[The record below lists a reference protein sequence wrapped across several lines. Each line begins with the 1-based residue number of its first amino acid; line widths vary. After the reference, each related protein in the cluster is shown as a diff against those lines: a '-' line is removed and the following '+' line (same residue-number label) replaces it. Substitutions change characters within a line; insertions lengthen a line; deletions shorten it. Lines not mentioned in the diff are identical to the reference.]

1 MKAIR
6 VAEYGNADNL
16 SCDDAPEPQAGD
28 GQALVKIG
36 IAGVNFIDVYMRN
49 GLYAKSHTY
58 AQTLPMTLGMEGA
71 GTVVSVGPNVSGIK
85 AGDFKEGDR
94 VAYCTELG
102 SYGEYASVASW
113 KLIPVPDDIPLDIAT
128 ALMLQGSTAHYL
140 SHSLFP
146 LESGQRCLIHA
157 ASGGVGQLLVQLA
170 KARGAEVFA
179 SVGSPEKAEIAKANG
194 ADHTILYK
202 EQDFAAVV
210 LDATNGDGVH
220 VVYDSIGKATIEG
233 SLKATRRR
241 GTCVNYGAASGA
253 VEAISPLDLAEA
265 GSVFFTRP
273 HLADYISTHTE
284 RMMRASDLFGLYR
297 ADKLKVT
304 IDTTFPLAQAA
315 EAHRTIEGG
324 LTKGKL
330 LLTTE

>member
-1 MKAIR
+1 MKSIR
-6 VAEYGNADNL
+6 VAAYGTADTL
-16 SCDDAPEPQAGD
+16 VYDDAPEPPFSD
-28 GQALVKIG
+28 GEALVELDF
-36 IAGVNFIDVYMRN
+36 AGVNFIDVYMRN

-71 GTVVSVGPNVSGIK
+71 GTIAAIGSNDEGLK
-85 AGDFKEGDR
+85 TGDR

-102 SYGEYASVASW
+102 SYADFATVAAW
-113 KLIPVPDDIPLDIAT
+113 KLIPVPDGVPMDVAT
-128 ALMLQGSTAHYL
+128 TLMLQGSTAHYL

-146 LESGQRCLIHA
+146 LVPGQRCLIHA

-179 SVGSPEKAEIAKANG
+179 SVGSPQKADIAKTNG
-194 ADHTILYK
+194 ADHVILYK
-202 EQDFAAVV
+202 EEDFAAAV
-210 LDATNGDGVH
+210 LSATNGEGVH

-233 SLKATRRR
+233 SLKSLRRR

-253 VEAISPLDLAEA
+253 VEAIRPLDLAEA

-273 HLADYISTHTE
+273 HLADYISTREE
-284 RMMRASDLFGLYR
+284 RLMRANALFKLYR
-297 ADKLKVT
+297 EGNLKVT
-304 IDTTFPLAQAA
+304 IDRIFPLADAA
-315 EAHRTIEGG
+315 QAHRTIEAG

-330 LLTTE
+330 LLQIK

>member
-6 VAEYGNADNL
+6 VSEYGTADNL
-16 SCDDAPEPQAGD
+16 SYDDAPKPEPDKGEVLVAIKTAG
-28 GQALVKIG
+28 I
-36 IAGVNFIDVYMRN
+36 NFIDIYMRN

-71 GTVVSVGPNVSGIK
+71 GTVAALG
-85 AGDFKEGDR
+85 AGVEGLEEGDR

-102 SYGEYASVASW
+102 SYAEYATVAAW
-113 KLIPVPDDIPLDIAT
+113 KLVPVPDDVPLDIGA

-146 LESGQRCLIHA
+146 LEAGQRCLIHA

-170 KARGAEVFA
+170 KSRGAEVFA
-179 SVGSPEKAEIAKANG
+179 SVGTEEKAEIAKANG

-202 EQDFAAVV
+202 EQDFADVV
-210 LDATNGDGVH
+210 LDATDGDGVH

-253 VEAISPLDLAEA
+253 VEAVRPLDLAEA

-273 HLADYISTHTE
+273 HLADYISTREE
-284 RMMRASDLFGLYR
+284 RLMRANDLFVLYG
-297 ADKLKVT
+297 DGKLKVT
-304 IDTTFPLAQAA
+304 IDTAFPLAEVA
-315 EAHRTIEGG
+315 EAHRTIEAG

-330 LLTTE
+330 LLRAG